1 MSISPRAVFMK
12 WTQDGRESYSD
23 HRTWSLEVFKTEM
36 KKDAEKVG
44 ASVEF
49 LTKEQYE
56 TATGKKVFS

>member
-1 MSISPRAVFMK
+1 MK